1 MSAEIKAVI
10 SEWIDQKM
18 TTASS
23 PRRGPRFQNVIPM
36 SEESDYKRHLEE
48 EEVKK
53 EQVRRHGHRML
64 DEPGDW
70 EVTKAPRKESDE
82 DQ

>member
-1 MSAEIKAVI
+1 M
-10 SEWIDQKM
+10 
-18 TTASS
+18 
-23 PRRGPRFQNVIPM
+23 IPM